1 MKSARIQFVEHM
13 DGMSVGRTKAHTKVC
28 MKACRE
34 EAGAR
39 EGIINMERK
48 GFVKI
53 SLILVLIL
61 YV

>member
-1 MKSARIQFVEHM
+1 M
-13 DGMSVGRTKAHTKVC
+13 DGMSVGHTKAHTKLC